1 VLIQTRAPEHPAIQF
16 ATRHDVRGFLA
27 RELLDRQ
34 EVGYPPFSRL
44 ALVRIDAPDEETA
57 RIAAAKLA
65 AVGRA
70 TPDALGRRVEVL
82 GPAPAPIARLR
93 GRFRFRVLLRAKDRG
108 PLRAVV
114 ERVAAAREALDRQV
128 RAAIDIDPVSML

>member
-1 VLIQTRAPEHPAIQF
+1 MLISPAYAQAANTAAAPDGFTALIVNVLPLVLIFAVFWFLVFRPQQQRAKAH
-16 ATRHDVRGFLA
+16 
-27 RELLDRQ
+27 
-34 EVGYPPFSRL
+34 
-44 ALVRIDAPDEETA
+44 
-57 RIAAAKLA
+57 AAKLA